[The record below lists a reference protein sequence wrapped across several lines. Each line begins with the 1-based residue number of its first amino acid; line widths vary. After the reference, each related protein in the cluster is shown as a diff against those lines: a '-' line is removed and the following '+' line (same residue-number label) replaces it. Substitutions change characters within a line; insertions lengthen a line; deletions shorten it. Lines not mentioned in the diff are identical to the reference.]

1 MQMYFRTSDKIGLL
15 NCSVERKSFED
26 TNLTIEVRY
35 TIRHK
40 DTIIGET
47 PSLEIAKAIV
57 KDYIKTGQAY

>member
-1 MQMYFRTSDKIGLL
+1 MQIYFRTGKEIGLL
-15 NCSVERKSFED
+15 DCSVERKSFED

-57 KDYIKTGQAY
+57 KDYVMTGRAY